1 MCRKAALSLSELLVG
16 AFLLPFT
23 PDSKNLNDGLN
34 IILCYNNREEIRLKR
49 SEQVFG
55 KRSLKCCRES
65 TKSFKLDSYHSLCT
79 KINSK

>member
-1 MCRKAALSLSELLVG
+1 MCRKATLSQSELLVG

-23 PDSKNLNDGLN
+23 PDSKNLNDSLN
-34 IILCYNNREEIRLKR
+34 TILCYNNREEIRLR

-65 TKSFKLDSYHSLCT
+65 TKPFKLDSYHSLCT